1 MRIVAALGGNAL
13 LRRGEPMTAGDGFF
27 VNLGT
32 PDQHMVSDGTIDELE
47 GLELPAGSMSSQV
60 QAACEFTHVTG
71 GHAVI
76 RGLDDV
82 DKLVE
87 GTAGTQVRA

>member
-1 MRIVAALGGNAL
+1 M
-13 LRRGEPMTAGDGFF
+13 
-27 VNLGT
+27 NLGT

-87 GTAGTQVRA
+87 GTAGTQDRA

>member
-1 MRIVAALGGNAL
+1 MRIVAALGGSAL
-13 LRRGEPMTAGDGFF
+13 LRRGEPMTAGDGVF
-27 VNLGT
+27 VNLVA
-32 PDQHMVSDGTIDELE
+32 PDQHMVSDGTLDELKA
-47 GLELPAGSMSSQV
+47 LELPAGSMSSQV

-71 GHAVI
+71 RHSVI
-76 RGLDDV
+76 GCLDDV